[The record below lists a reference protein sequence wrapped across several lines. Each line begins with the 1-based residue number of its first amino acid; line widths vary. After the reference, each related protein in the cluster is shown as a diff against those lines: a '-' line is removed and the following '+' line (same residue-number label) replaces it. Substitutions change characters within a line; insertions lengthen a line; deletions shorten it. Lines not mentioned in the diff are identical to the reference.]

1 MNFNLKL
8 ITPENIIKDISLG
21 FTLLKTKIKKIPFLR
36 LKIEKL
42 IILFNRKKL
51 GV

>member
-1 MNFNLKL
+1 MNFDLKL
-8 ITPENIIKDISLG
+8 ITPENIIKGISLG

-42 IILFNRKKL
+42 IILLNRKKL